1 MCIHE
6 LGDDRQAENQQQQE
20 LCAAWLKQ
28 GEISR
33 LGIWNPG
40 ANAAAKYGTDAPFS
54 FMVRPFNIV
63 NSDSAAF
70 AACAALGWEC
80 FACSPFVRGWDLDK
94 LVEAAGAGI
103 SAAQVADRMLRFSLH
118 QGFVSGLV
126 TASRR
131 VEWLATNLQSAS
143 RGPVSEEELQQLLG
157 LAATAG
163 LLAGRPAL

>member
-40 ANAAAKYGTDAPFS
+40 ANAAAKYGTGAPFS
-54 FMVRPFNIV
+54 FMVRPFNIA

-80 FACSPFVRGWDLDK
+80 FACSPFVRGWDL
-94 LVEAAGAGI
+94 I
-103 SAAQVADRMLRFSLH
+103 SWLRQ
-118 QGFVSGLV
+118 QG
-126 TASRR
+126 
-131 VEWLATNLQSAS
+131 
-143 RGPVSEEELQQLLG
+143 LG
-157 LAATAG
+157 
-163 LLAGRPAL
+163 